1 MARRG
6 PTSGPAFV
14 GALVALGLA
23 SAAACFRT
31 APPDGALR
39 IEGLSMGTSYSVT
52 VPGAEPGDEPPIS
65 AAVRDELELVD
76 GLMSTYRSDSEL
88 SRFNRHRSLEPFAL
102 SPETFEV
109 LAATRRASQLTGG
122 AFDATVG
129 PLVDAWGFG
138 PAGATARPSDEVVDR
153 LLGHCGWAK
162 LRLDPA
168 ARTAKKADPRL
179 QCDLSA
185 IAKGYAVDRISAALG
200 KLGFRDHLVE
210 IGGELVA
217 RGRNSEGQAWRVGI
231 ERPDASG
238 RLVQRILRIRD
249 VAVATSGDYRNFQG
263 SGGERYS
270 HVLDPRTGR
279 PVSSRV
285 ASATVLDASATRADA
300 LATALMV
307 LGEDAGA
314 ALAERE
320 DLAVLMIVREGDSG
334 LRESAS
340 SRFHATIRRGRR

>member
-1 MARRG
+1 
-6 PTSGPAFV
+6 
-14 GALVALGLA
+14 
-23 SAAACFRT
+23 
-31 APPDGALR
+31 
-39 IEGLSMGTSYSVT
+39 MGTSYSVT
-52 VPGAEPGDEPPIS
+52 VPGAGPSDEPPIG

-109 LAATRRASQLTGG
+109 LAAARQASQLTGG

-138 PAGATARPSDEVVDR
+138 PAGAAGRPSDEAVGR
-153 LLGHCGWAK
+153 LLSHCGWAK
-162 LRLDPA
+162 LLLVPDN
-168 ARTAKKADPRL
+168 RTARKAEPQL

-185 IAKGYAVDRISAALG
+185 IAKGYAVDRISAALSE
-200 KLGFRDHLVE
+200 LGFRDHLVE

-217 RGRNSEGQAWRVGI
+217 RGLNPEGQAWRVGI

-279 PVSSRV
+279 PASSRV

-300 LATALMV
+300 MATALMV

-320 DLAVLMIVREGDSG
+320 DLAVLMIVRDGESG
-334 LRESAS
+334 LCESVS
-340 SRFHATIRRGRR
+340 SRFRATMRHGRQ